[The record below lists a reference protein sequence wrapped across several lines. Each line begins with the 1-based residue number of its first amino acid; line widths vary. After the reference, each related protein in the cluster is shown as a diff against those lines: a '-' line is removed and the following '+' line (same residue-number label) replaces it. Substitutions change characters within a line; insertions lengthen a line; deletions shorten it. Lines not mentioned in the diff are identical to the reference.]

1 MAGPSLAVTPPRHVA
16 LVAHSFPP
24 DGTAGVEQY
33 TRRLAHSVQAR
44 GVLATII
51 CGRVRTGAPQNGVL
65 REEVEGLDVW
75 GLVQNY
81 PYRDLPEA
89 ASDAALD
96 RVFGEVLDEIGPDL
110 VAIQSLQGL
119 SWGFPAVARARGID
133 VVMHLH
139 DAYASCPS
147 GGQRLHP
154 EGKLCLPVE
163 PRRCGDCFDR
173 HRHREGPLERASR
186 WAARKLPA
194 GVPPDALHRAFGALP
209 PRVRDGLKLVNER
222 ATSARVLGLA
232 RETQARV
239 SRPEDVDPRVLARQN
254 VVREAITHVRRVVSP
269 SMFLAESMAADGI
282 ELGDVAVV
290 PTGVPATRRAPL
302 RDGAGAP
309 LKVLWLGTWVPHKG
323 PHVLAE
329 ALARL
334 TDDEA
339 EQVEARAVGPAPFP
353 AYREDVRR
361 LANGRLHVGGPVPA
375 ESVYR
380 LLADHDVVVVSSV
393 WAENAPLVALE
404 ARAVGRPILA
414 SDLGGLVELVEDGT
428 DGLRFPASEA
438 EALAS
443 RLRELLDPSRLEAL
457 TRSVRPPPSEASWTS
472 AILEAWAR

>member
-1 MAGPSLAVTPPRHVA
+1 MTPPRHVA

-24 DGTAGVEQY
+24 DGAAGVEQY
-33 TRRLAHSVQAR
+33 TCRLAHAVQAQ
-44 GVLATII
+44 GVRATVV
-51 CGRVRTGAPQNGVL
+51 CGRVRAGAPQNAVL
-65 REEVEGLDVW
+65 RETIGGLDVW

-89 ASDAALD
+89 AQDAALD
-96 RVFGEVLDEIGPDL
+96 RVFGEVLDEIAPDL

-119 SWGFPAVARARGID
+119 SWGFPAVARARGLD

-139 DAYASCPS
+139 DAYASCSS

-154 EGKLCLPVE
+154 DGDLCLPVD

-186 WAARKLPA
+186 WAARNLPA

-209 PRVRDGLKLVNER
+209 PRVRDSLKVVNER
-222 ATSARVLGLA
+222 ATSARVFGLGLGSA
-232 RETQARV
+232 VRV
-239 SRPEDVDPRVLARQN
+239 SRRDAVDPRIQARQA
-254 VVREAITHVRRVVSP
+254 VVREALTHVRRVISP
-269 SMFLAESMAADGI
+269 SAFLAESVAADGT

-290 PTGVPATRRAPL
+290 PTGVPAMKRAPL
-302 RDGAGAP
+302 RDGAGSP
-309 LKVLWLGTWVPHKG
+309 LKVLWLGTWVTHKG

-329 ALARL
+329 ALTHL

-353 AYREDVRR
+353 AYREEVQR
-361 LANGRLHVGGPVPA
+361 LANGRLHVGGPVSA

-380 LLADHDVVVVSSV
+380 LLADHDVVVVPSI

-404 ARAVGRPILA
+404 ARAVGRPVLA
-414 SDLGGLVELVEDGT
+414 SDLGGLVELVKDGT
-428 DGLRFPASEA
+428 DGRRFPAGDA
-438 EALAS
+438 KALAI
-443 RLRELLDPSRLEAL
+443 LLQELLEPGRLEEL
-457 TRSVRPPPSEASWTS
+457 TRSVRPPPSEVSWAS
-472 AILEAWAR
+472 AIFQAWAR